1 MRTKNYQVVNSVH
14 LYGRIVSLCMILA
27 NLAILPSQPLLKF
40 LILKKY
46 YMSKPSLPQTS
57 KTLSRNVVADQG
69 TVKRQRKRSRSNGKN
84 GDVLISAVV
93 SSYLLTH
100 LHHVLQRAEY
110 GASKEGRSSH
120 AANFAQLRKVLCMD
134 ARSMKD
140 ASALGLKESDLDIC
154 NESAGFE
161 TKAA

>member
-1 MRTKNYQVVNSVH
+1 M
-14 LYGRIVSLCMILA
+14 
-27 NLAILPSQPLLKF
+27 SQPT
-40 LILKKY
+40 
-46 YMSKPSLPQTS
+46 LPQTS
-57 KTLSRNVVADQG
+57 KSRSSSVVNKGA
-69 TVKRQRKRSRSNGKN
+69 VKRPKRKSRRNSTN
-84 GDVLISAVV
+84 GDVVISAVV

-140 ASALGLKESDLDIC
+140 ASALGLKESDLDSC
-154 NESAGFE
+154 NESSAFQ

>member
-1 MRTKNYQVVNSVH
+1 
-14 LYGRIVSLCMILA
+14 
-27 NLAILPSQPLLKF
+27 
-40 LILKKY
+40 
-46 YMSKPSLPQTS
+46 MSKPSLPPSS
-57 KTLSRNVVADQG
+57 KSLSTNVVADKRA
-69 TVKRQRKRSRSNGKN
+69 VKRQRRKSRSNGKN

-140 ASALGLKESDLDIC
+140 ASALGLKESDLDMC
-154 NESAGFE
+154 NESHDCE

>member
-1 MRTKNYQVVNSVH
+1 
-14 LYGRIVSLCMILA
+14 
-27 NLAILPSQPLLKF
+27 
-40 LILKKY
+40 
-46 YMSKPSLPQTS
+46 MSKPSLPKTS
-57 KTLSRNVVADQG
+57 RPLSKNVVPEKG
-69 TVKRQRKRSRSNGKN
+69 TVKRQRRKSRSNGKN
-84 GDVLISAVV
+84 ADVLISAVV

-140 ASALGLKESDLDIC
+140 ASALGLTESDLDMC
-154 NESAGFE
+154 KESTGFE
-161 TKAA
+161 TKVA

>member
-1 MRTKNYQVVNSVH
+1 
-14 LYGRIVSLCMILA
+14 
-27 NLAILPSQPLLKF
+27 
-40 LILKKY
+40 
-46 YMSKPSLPQTS
+46 MSKPSLPKTS
-57 KTLSRNVVADQG
+57 KPLSSSVVVEKGPIKRPRRKSRRNS
-69 TVKRQRKRSRSNGKN
+69 KS
-84 GDVLISAVV
+84 GDVVISAVV

-140 ASALGLKESDLDIC
+140 ASALGSKESDLDKY
-154 NESAGFE
+154 NESTSFQ

>member
-1 MRTKNYQVVNSVH
+1 
-14 LYGRIVSLCMILA
+14 
-27 NLAILPSQPLLKF
+27 
-40 LILKKY
+40 
-46 YMSKPSLPQTS
+46 MSKPSLPQTS
-57 KTLSRNVVADQG
+57 KSLSSSVVVEKQA
-69 TVKRQRKRSRSNGKN
+69 VKRPRRKSRRNSKN
-84 GDVLISAVV
+84 GDVVISAVV

-140 ASALGLKESDLDIC
+140 ASALGSNESDLDKY
-154 NESAGFE
+154 NESPSVE

>member
-1 MRTKNYQVVNSVH
+1 
-14 LYGRIVSLCMILA
+14 
-27 NLAILPSQPLLKF
+27 
-40 LILKKY
+40 
-46 YMSKPSLPQTS
+46 MSKPSLPQTTQKLAS
-57 KTLSRNVVADQG
+57 SVVVDKGAA
-69 TVKRQRKRSRSNGKN
+69 KRLRRKSRSNGTN

-110 GASKEGRSSH
+110 GANKEGRSSH

-140 ASALGLKESDLDIC
+140 ASALGLKESDLEKC
-154 NESAGFE
+154 NESPSFQ
-161 TKAA
+161 TKVA

>member
-1 MRTKNYQVVNSVH
+1 
-14 LYGRIVSLCMILA
+14 
-27 NLAILPSQPLLKF
+27 
-40 LILKKY
+40 
-46 YMSKPSLPQTS
+46 MSKPSLPQAS
-57 KTLSRNVVADQG
+57 KHLSSSSALDNRAI
-69 TVKRQRKRSRSNGKN
+69 KRQRRKSRRNGSN

-140 ASALGLKESDLDIC
+140 ASALGLKESDLDMC
-154 NESAGFE
+154 NESTGFE

>member
-1 MRTKNYQVVNSVH
+1 
-14 LYGRIVSLCMILA
+14 
-27 NLAILPSQPLLKF
+27 
-40 LILKKY
+40 
-46 YMSKPSLPQTS
+46 MSKPSLPQTS
-57 KTLSRNVVADQG
+57 KPFSTNVLVEKG
-69 TVKRQRKRSRSNGKN
+69 TAKRQRRKSRSNGKN
-84 GDVLISAVV
+84 ADVLISAVV

-110 GASKEGRSSH
+110 GASQEGRSSQ

-140 ASALGLKESDLDIC
+140 ASALGLKESDSDMR
-154 NESAGFE
+154 NESTGFE

>member
-1 MRTKNYQVVNSVH
+1 
-14 LYGRIVSLCMILA
+14 
-27 NLAILPSQPLLKF
+27 
-40 LILKKY
+40 
-46 YMSKPSLPQTS
+46 MSKPSLPQTS
-57 KTLSRNVVADQG
+57 RSLSEKVVPDKG
-69 TVKRQRKRSRSNGKN
+69 TVKRKRRKSRSNGKN
-84 GDVLISAVV
+84 ADVLISAVV

-140 ASALGLKESDLDIC
+140 ASALGLKESDLDMC
-154 NESAGFE
+154 NESTGFE

>member
-1 MRTKNYQVVNSVH
+1 
-14 LYGRIVSLCMILA
+14 
-27 NLAILPSQPLLKF
+27 
-40 LILKKY
+40 
-46 YMSKPSLPQTS
+46 MSKPSLPQPS
-57 KTLSRNVVADQG
+57 KSLSSNAVGSEVV
-69 TVKRQRKRSRSNGKN
+69 VKRSKRKTRRSSTN

-110 GASKEGRSSH
+110 GANQEGRSSQ

-140 ASALGLKESDLDIC
+140 ASALGLKESDLEKC
-154 NESAGFE
+154 HETSGFQ

>member
-1 MRTKNYQVVNSVH
+1 M
-14 LYGRIVSLCMILA
+14 
-27 NLAILPSQPLLKF
+27 SQ
-40 LILKKY
+40 
-46 YMSKPSLPQTS
+46 PSLPQTS
-57 KTLSRNVVADQG
+57 KPLSSGIVAEKRA
-69 TVKRQRKRSRSNGKN
+69 VKRQRRKSRSNGKN

-110 GASKEGRSSH
+110 GASQEGRSSQ
-120 AANFAQLRKVLCMD
+120 ASNFAQLRKVLCMD

-140 ASALGLKESDLDIC
+140 ASALGLKESDSDMC
-154 NESAGFE
+154 NESPGFQ

>member
-1 MRTKNYQVVNSVH
+1 
-14 LYGRIVSLCMILA
+14 
-27 NLAILPSQPLLKF
+27 
-40 LILKKY
+40 
-46 YMSKPSLPQTS
+46 MSKPSLPQTS
-57 KTLSRNVVADQG
+57 KSLSTNVVADKPA
-69 TVKRQRKRSRSNGKN
+69 VKRQRRKSRSNGKN

-140 ASALGLKESDLDIC
+140 ASALGLKESDLDMC
-154 NESAGFE
+154 NESTGFQ

>member
-1 MRTKNYQVVNSVH
+1 
-14 LYGRIVSLCMILA
+14 
-27 NLAILPSQPLLKF
+27 
-40 LILKKY
+40 
-46 YMSKPSLPQTS
+46 MSKPSLPQTS
-57 KTLSRNVVADQG
+57 QSLSSSVVVDNGA
-69 TVKRQRKRSRSNGKN
+69 VKRPRRKSRRNSTN

-110 GASKEGRSSH
+110 GANKEGRSSH

-140 ASALGLKESDLDIC
+140 ASALGLKESDLDKC
-154 NESAGFE
+154 NESPSFK

>member
-1 MRTKNYQVVNSVH
+1 
-14 LYGRIVSLCMILA
+14 
-27 NLAILPSQPLLKF
+27 
-40 LILKKY
+40 
-46 YMSKPSLPQTS
+46 MSKPSLPKASQAFS
-57 KTLSRNVVADQG
+57 ANVVVDKG
-69 TVKRQRKRSRSNGKN
+69 TVKRQRRKSRSNGKN

-110 GASKEGRSSH
+110 GASQEGRSSH

-154 NESAGFE
+154 NESTRFE
-161 TKAA
+161 TKVA

>member
-1 MRTKNYQVVNSVH
+1 
-14 LYGRIVSLCMILA
+14 
-27 NLAILPSQPLLKF
+27 
-40 LILKKY
+40 
-46 YMSKPSLPQTS
+46 MSKPSLPQTS
-57 KTLSRNVVADQG
+57 QPLSSSLVADQG
-69 TVKRQRKRSRSNGKN
+69 TVKRQRRKSRSSGKKA
-84 GDVLISAVV
+84 DVLISAVV

-140 ASALGLKESDLDIC
+140 ASALGLKDGEVESFHDLTFGPKV
-154 NESAGFE
+154 A
-161 TKAA
+161 

>member
-1 MRTKNYQVVNSVH
+1 
-14 LYGRIVSLCMILA
+14 
-27 NLAILPSQPLLKF
+27 
-40 LILKKY
+40 
-46 YMSKPSLPQTS
+46 MSKPSLLQTS
-57 KTLSRNVVADQG
+57 KPLSSSVVVDKEA
-69 TVKRQRKRSRSNGKN
+69 VKRPRRKSRRNSTN
-84 GDVLISAVV
+84 GDVVISAVV

-110 GASKEGRSSH
+110 GASREGRSSQ

-154 NESAGFE
+154 NESSGFE

>member
-1 MRTKNYQVVNSVH
+1 
-14 LYGRIVSLCMILA
+14 
-27 NLAILPSQPLLKF
+27 
-40 LILKKY
+40 
-46 YMSKPSLPQTS
+46 MSKPSLPQAS
-57 KTLSRNVVADQG
+57 KHLSSSVVVDKGA
-69 TVKRQRKRSRSNGKN
+69 VKRPRRKNRRNSTN

-110 GASKEGRSSH
+110 GASREGRSSQ

-140 ASALGLKESDLDIC
+140 ASALGLKESDLDMC
-154 NESAGFE
+154 NESPGFE

>member
-1 MRTKNYQVVNSVH
+1 
-14 LYGRIVSLCMILA
+14 
-27 NLAILPSQPLLKF
+27 
-40 LILKKY
+40 
-46 YMSKPSLPQTS
+46 MSKPSLPEASQP
-57 KTLSRNVVADQG
+57 LSTNLVVEKP
-69 TVKRQRKRSRSNGKN
+69 TVKRQRRKSRGNGKN

-110 GASKEGRSSH
+110 GASQEGRSSH

-140 ASALGLKESDLDIC
+140 ASALGLKESDLDMC
-154 NESAGFE
+154 NESTGFE

>member
-1 MRTKNYQVVNSVH
+1 M
-14 LYGRIVSLCMILA
+14 
-27 NLAILPSQPLLKF
+27 SQ
-40 LILKKY
+40 
-46 YMSKPSLPQTS
+46 PSLPQTS
-57 KTLSRNVVADQG
+57 KPFSSTVVDQ
-69 TVKRQRKRSRSNGKN
+69 TAVKRPRRKSRRNGAN

-140 ASALGLKESDLDIC
+140 ASALGLKDSDLDLC
-154 NESAGFE
+154 NGSNGFE
-161 TKAA
+161 TKVA

>member
-1 MRTKNYQVVNSVH
+1 
-14 LYGRIVSLCMILA
+14 
-27 NLAILPSQPLLKF
+27 
-40 LILKKY
+40 
-46 YMSKPSLPQTS
+46 MSKPSLPEAS
-57 KTLSRNVVADQG
+57 KHLSSSFDAGTG
-69 TVKRQRKRSRSNGKN
+69 TVKRARRKSRRNSSN

-110 GASKEGRSSH
+110 GANKEGRSSH

-140 ASALGLKESDLDIC
+140 ASALGLKESDLDKC
-154 NESAGFE
+154 NGSKSFQ

>member
-1 MRTKNYQVVNSVH
+1 
-14 LYGRIVSLCMILA
+14 
-27 NLAILPSQPLLKF
+27 
-40 LILKKY
+40 
-46 YMSKPSLPQTS
+46 MSKPSLPQTS
-57 KTLSRNVVADQG
+57 KPLSSNVVVDIRAIKTQ
-69 TVKRQRKRSRSNGKN
+69 RRKRRSNCKN
-84 GDVLISAVV
+84 GDVLFSAVV

-140 ASALGLKESDLDIC
+140 ASALGLKESDLDMC
-154 NESAGFE
+154 NQSNDCE

>member
-1 MRTKNYQVVNSVH
+1 
-14 LYGRIVSLCMILA
+14 
-27 NLAILPSQPLLKF
+27 
-40 LILKKY
+40 
-46 YMSKPSLPQTS
+46 MSKPSLPKTS
-57 KTLSRNVVADQG
+57 QPLSASVVADKG
-69 TVKRQRKRSRSNGKN
+69 TVKRQRRKSRSNGKKE
-84 GDVLISAVV
+84 DVLISAVV

-140 ASALGLKESDLDIC
+140 ASALGLKESDLDMC
-154 NESAGFE
+154 NESNGFE

>member
-1 MRTKNYQVVNSVH
+1 
-14 LYGRIVSLCMILA
+14 
-27 NLAILPSQPLLKF
+27 
-40 LILKKY
+40 
-46 YMSKPSLPQTS
+46 MSKPSLPQASRPFS
-57 KTLSRNVVADQG
+57 KNVVPEKG
-69 TVKRQRKRSRSNGKN
+69 IGKRQRRKSRSNGKN

-110 GASKEGRSSH
+110 GASQEGRSSH

-154 NESAGFE
+154 NESSCFK

>member
-1 MRTKNYQVVNSVH
+1 MT
-14 LYGRIVSLCMILA
+14 
-27 NLAILPSQPLLKF
+27 
-40 LILKKY
+40 
-46 YMSKPSLPQTS
+46 KPSLPEAS
-57 KTLSRNVVADQG
+57 KHLASSVVVEKRA
-69 TVKRQRKRSRSNGKN
+69 VKRPRRNSRRNGPN

-110 GASKEGRSSH
+110 GANKEGRSSH

-140 ASALGLKESDLDIC
+140 ASALGLKESELDKC
-154 NESAGFE
+154 HESTSFE

>member
-1 MRTKNYQVVNSVH
+1 
-14 LYGRIVSLCMILA
+14 
-27 NLAILPSQPLLKF
+27 
-40 LILKKY
+40 
-46 YMSKPSLPQTS
+46 MSKPSLPQES
-57 KTLSRNVVADQG
+57 KAFSSSVVLDKRA
-69 TVKRQRKRSRSNGKN
+69 VKTQRKRTRRNSTN

-110 GASKEGRSSH
+110 GANKEGRSSH

-140 ASALGLKESDLDIC
+140 ASALGLKESDQDKR
-154 NESAGFE
+154 NESSRFQ

>member
-1 MRTKNYQVVNSVH
+1 
-14 LYGRIVSLCMILA
+14 
-27 NLAILPSQPLLKF
+27 
-40 LILKKY
+40 
-46 YMSKPSLPQTS
+46 MSKPSLPETS
-57 KTLSRNVVADQG
+57 KPLSKNLVVDKG
-69 TVKRQRKRSRSNGKN
+69 TVKRQRRKSCRNGKN

-110 GASKEGRSSH
+110 GASQEGRSSH

-140 ASALGLKESDLDIC
+140 ASALGLKESDLDMF
-154 NESAGFE
+154 NESPSFE

>member
-1 MRTKNYQVVNSVH
+1 
-14 LYGRIVSLCMILA
+14 
-27 NLAILPSQPLLKF
+27 
-40 LILKKY
+40 
-46 YMSKPSLPQTS
+46 MSKPSLPQTS
-57 KTLSRNVVADQG
+57 KALTANVVANKG
-69 TVKRQRKRSRSNGKN
+69 TAKRQRRKSRGDGNN

-110 GASKEGRSSH
+110 GANREGRSSH

-140 ASALGLKESDLDIC
+140 ASALGLRETDLDVRS
-154 NESAGFE
+154 ESNGFA

>member
-1 MRTKNYQVVNSVH
+1 
-14 LYGRIVSLCMILA
+14 
-27 NLAILPSQPLLKF
+27 
-40 LILKKY
+40 
-46 YMSKPSLPQTS
+46 MSKPSLPQAS
-57 KTLSRNVVADQG
+57 KPISSSVVVDKVAIKRPRRKSRRN
-69 TVKRQRKRSRSNGKN
+69 SSN

-110 GASKEGRSSH
+110 GASQEGRSSH

-140 ASALGLKESDLDIC
+140 ASALGLKESDLDMC
-154 NESAGFE
+154 GSNGCE
-161 TKAA
+161 TKVA

>member
-1 MRTKNYQVVNSVH
+1 
-14 LYGRIVSLCMILA
+14 
-27 NLAILPSQPLLKF
+27 
-40 LILKKY
+40 
-46 YMSKPSLPQTS
+46 MSKPSLPQTS
-57 KTLSRNVVADQG
+57 KPLSTSVVVDKG
-69 TVKRQRKRSRSNGKN
+69 VVKRPRRKSRRNSTN
-84 GDVLISAVV
+84 GDVVISAVV

-110 GASKEGRSSH
+110 GASKEGRSSQ

-140 ASALGLKESDLDIC
+140 ASALGLKESDLDSC
-154 NESAGFE
+154 NESASFQ

>member
-1 MRTKNYQVVNSVH
+1 
-14 LYGRIVSLCMILA
+14 
-27 NLAILPSQPLLKF
+27 
-40 LILKKY
+40 
-46 YMSKPSLPQTS
+46 MSKPSLPPTS
-57 KTLSRNVVADQG
+57 QPLSTNVVADKR
-69 TVKRQRKRSRSNGKN
+69 TVKRQRRKSRSNGKN

-110 GASKEGRSSH
+110 GASREGRSSH

-140 ASALGLKESDLDIC
+140 ASALGLRETDLDVRS
-154 NESAGFE
+154 ESNGFA

>member
-1 MRTKNYQVVNSVH
+1 
-14 LYGRIVSLCMILA
+14 
-27 NLAILPSQPLLKF
+27 
-40 LILKKY
+40 
-46 YMSKPSLPQTS
+46 MSNPSLPQAS
-57 KTLSRNVVADQG
+57 KSHSSLIVSDQKV
-69 TVKRQRKRSRSNGKN
+69 TKRPRRKNRRVSSN

-110 GASKEGRSSH
+110 GANKEGRMSQ

-140 ASALGLKESDLDIC
+140 ASALGLKESDLEKSH
-154 NESAGFE
+154 ESSSFQ